1 MKYEEGKARKKYR
14 YKLTGNMR
22 NRLTI
27 IMLLIPALFTVLPIV
42 LLLTGSVMDQYE
54 LKGYLNSI
62 FTDGLEFI
70 SWKLMPDYPTFENY
84 GRLLFVSPQFFVLFW
99 NSIKMTAW
107 ILSGQLLVGVPA
119 AWAFAVY
126 KVRGSRFLFAFY
138 VVLMLLPFQ
147 VTMLSSY
154 LMLDKLSL
162 LNTQSAV
169 ILPAVFSTFPVFLC
183 YGGFRSIPAQLYEAA
198 RIDGAGEGFIFFKIG
213 LPLGK
218 NGILSALVLGFLE
231 YWNMVEQPM
240 AFLEEKALWPLSLYL
255 PEITWARAGY
265 AFCASIITLIP
276 AVFVFVMGQGYLE
289 QGIIYSGLKE

>member
-107 ILSGQLLVGVPA
+107 ILSGQLLAEYTIGSY
-119 AWAFAVY
+119 FA
-126 KVRGSRFLFAFY
+126 GSIFY
-138 VVLMLLPFQ
+138 F
-147 VTMLSSY
+147 SCI
-154 LMLDKLSL
+154 SL
-162 LNTQSAV
+162 LW
-169 ILPAVFSTFPVFLC
+169 
-183 YGGFRSIPAQLYEAA
+183 
-198 RIDGAGEGFIFFKIG
+198 RI
-213 LPLGK
+213 
-218 NGILSALVLGFLE
+218 S
-231 YWNMVEQPM
+231 Q
-240 AFLEEKALWPLSLYL
+240 
-255 PEITWARAGY
+255 
-265 AFCASIITLIP
+265 
-276 AVFVFVMGQGYLE
+276 
-289 QGIIYSGLKE
+289 YSGTAL